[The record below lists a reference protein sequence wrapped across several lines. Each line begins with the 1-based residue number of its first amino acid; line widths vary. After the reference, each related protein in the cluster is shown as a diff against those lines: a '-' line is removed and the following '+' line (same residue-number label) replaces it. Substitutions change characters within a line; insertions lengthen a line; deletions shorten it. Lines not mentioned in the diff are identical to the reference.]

1 MFKKGHLMIK
11 HLTSWKITAGAVAGV
26 LALVSWPTEAEAK
39 RPGGKHCY
47 GGTCHRVMTL
57 DETQALV
64 GKLRKLRA
72 SHYDDCRR
80 DRFNPCGLTSSGEPF
95 RAHAPDNTASAIH
108 PDGTV
113 LLLRNPSN
121 RLSAVVRVNN
131 FGPFRGNRQLDV
143 SRATAERLGFAKQ
156 GVAALEALVVQA
168 PTPAEARYKRNR
180 RYEPV
185 PGFMG
190 HADSIDSAFQRYA
203 DLTMTQRIARL
214 DRIAC
219 QIAANRRAPRLG
231 LMVAASA
238 TPRQRLAR
246 G

>member
-1 MFKKGHLMIK
+1 MIK
-11 HLTSWKITAGAVAGV
+11 HLTNPKVACVAIVGV
-26 LALVSWPTEAEAK
+26 CVSLTFISAADAK

-47 GGTCHRVMTL
+47 GGTCHRVLTL

-64 GKLRKLRA
+64 GKLRRLKA

-121 RLSAVVRVNN
+121 QLAAVVRVNN

-143 SRATAERLGFAKQ
+143 SRATADRLGFAKQ
-156 GVAALEALVVQA
+156 GVAALEVLVVQA
-168 PTPAEARYKRNR
+168 PTPDEARYKRNR
-180 RYEPV
+180 RYAPV

-190 HADSIDSAFQRYA
+190 RADSIDSAFQRYA
-203 DLTMTQRIARL
+203 DLTMRQRIARL
-214 DRIAC
+214 DSIAC
-219 QIAANRRAPRLG
+219 HIAANRRAPRLG
-231 LMVAASA
+231 LMLAASA
-238 TPRQRLAR
+238 NPRQRLAR

>member
-1 MFKKGHLMIK
+1 MIK
-11 HLTSWKITAGAVAGV
+11 HLISSKVAAGTVAGV
-26 LALVSWPTEAEAK
+26 LAILSWPTDAEAK

-113 LLLRNPSN
+113 LLLRNPTN
-121 RLSAVVRVNN
+121 HLSAVVRVNN

-143 SRATAERLGFAKQ
+143 SRATADRLGFAKQ
-156 GVAALEALVVQA
+156 GVAALEVLVVQA
-168 PTPAEARYKRNR
+168 PTADEARYERNR
-180 RYEPV
+180 RYPPV

-190 HADSIDSAFQRYA
+190 RTDSIDSAFQRYA
-203 DLTMTQRIARL
+203 DLTVRQRIARL
-214 DRIAC
+214 DSIACRIAT
-219 QIAANRRAPRLG
+219 NRRAPRLG
-231 LMVAASA
+231 LMLAASA
-238 TPRQRLAR
+238 NPRERLAR